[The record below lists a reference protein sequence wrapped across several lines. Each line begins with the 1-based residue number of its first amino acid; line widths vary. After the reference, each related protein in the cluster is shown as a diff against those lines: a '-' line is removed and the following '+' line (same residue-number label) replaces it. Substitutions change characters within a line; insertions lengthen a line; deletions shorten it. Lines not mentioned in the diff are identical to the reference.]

1 MDLIY
6 EEWRHVAKYC
16 EEEYG
21 IQYDREEDFF
31 TCAECGEPIYF
42 SDFNFSDFSGE
53 IDLWDAW
60 TCPVCGFDFRT
71 GEMPDEDQYGELF
84 ISSSRSINTIR
95 GQLYW

>member
-6 EEWRHVAKYC
+6 EEWRRVAEHC

-31 TCAECGEPIYF
+31 TCVECGESLYF
-42 SDFNFSDFSGE
+42 SDFNFSEFSGE

-60 TCPVCGFDFRT
+60 TCPVCGFDFKT
-71 GEMPDEDQYGELF
+71 GEMPDED
-84 ISSSRSINTIR
+84 
-95 GQLYW
+95 

>member
-1 MDLIY
+1 MDLTY
-6 EEWRHVAKYC
+6 KEWCRVAEYC
-16 EEEYG
+16 EEDYG

-42 SDFNFSDFSGE
+42 SDFGGE
-53 IDLWDAW
+53 VDLWDLW
-60 TCPVCGFDFRT
+60 TCPICGFDFKT